1 MQMVIAN
8 IQPKKWP
15 AVREALCQVEVERM
29 TVMDV
34 LGYADTPTGNDRLGF
49 PKKLSQIVWIEILV
63 NDDFLERTVDT
74 IARVARTGSHG
85 QPGDGKIFVI
95 PVDNVIRVQDGSE
108 GKGAV

>member
-34 LGYADTPTGNDRLGF
+34 LGFADTPTEGVLTGF
-49 PKKLSQIVWIEILV
+49 PQKLSQIVWVEILV

-74 IARVARTGSHG
+74 IARMARTGSHG
-85 QPGDGKIFVI
+85 RSGDGKIFVV
-95 PVDNVIRVQDGSE
+95 PVDNVIRVQDGSG